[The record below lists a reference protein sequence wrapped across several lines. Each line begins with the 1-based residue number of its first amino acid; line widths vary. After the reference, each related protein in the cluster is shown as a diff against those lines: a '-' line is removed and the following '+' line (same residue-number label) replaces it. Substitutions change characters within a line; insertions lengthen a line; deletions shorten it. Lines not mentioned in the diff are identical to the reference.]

1 VLCVARKYATTAI
14 RCIDLNQFALVILRI
29 PKDSVIRQKKSHA
42 VERGPGSVG
51 MRLHNSYE

>member
-14 RCIDLNQFALVILRI
+14 RCIDLDQFALGNITNTKGI
-29 PKDSVIRQKKSHA
+29 GIRQKKSHA